1 MTVAAAVSATLENT
15 QAARPATTE
24 LLRSERTY
32 DFVEA
37 WIAAQRVPPRHQF
50 QFAIADVAGRLDDD
64 GELFAGEI
72 FFSNPRCNHCE
83 VSGEVLPDERIFLQ
97 RRSSSARRPSRSASS
112 FRPRP
117 ASIMA
122 SA

>member
-72 FFSNPRCNHCE
+72 FLSKPRCNHCKVSDE
-83 VSGEVLPDERIFLQ
+83 VPADECFFLRRKKLKCATTFAQ
-97 RRSSSARRPSRSASS
+97 RFLFPAEASVDHT
-112 FRPRP
+112 
-117 ASIMA
+117 
-122 SA
+122 